1 MISIDT
7 PKPRSAML
15 MVLVIVAL
23 FAGEMFWLYDWR
35 GANEGLY
42 LSNIRRAGQNW
53 LDQRKITDL
62 KATAYRIN
70 GLYLRLQDPIVGGQN
85 VQQLPSLDHG
95 GVRQNSPE
103 PVAIQDLVKAGFA
116 VVPGIKRRRESSVVF
131 ELASNQL
138 EFHRV
143 VPLFAQEENSNVFL
157 FIDHLELLRPWT
169 TGPFSEHPTALQSR
183 LRVRMFTSA
192 AQ

>member
-1 MISIDT
+1 MILTDT
-7 PKPRSAML
+7 PKAQSAML
-15 MVLVIVAL
+15 MALVIIAL
-23 FAGEMFWLYDWR
+23 FAGEMFWLYGWHD
-35 GANEGLY
+35 ANEALY
-42 LSNIRRAGQNW
+42 LSNIRQASQNW

-62 KATAYRIN
+62 KAAAVRIN
-70 GLYLRLQDPIVGGQN
+70 GLFLRLQDPIVAGQN

-95 GVRQNSPE
+95 GARQNSPE
-103 PVAIQDLVKAGFA
+103 PVAIQDFVKAGFA
-116 VVPGIKRRRESSVVF
+116 AVPGTRRRRESSVVF

-157 FIDHLELLRPWT
+157 FIDHLELSRPKT

-183 LRVRMFTSA
+183 LRVRMFTFA
-192 AQ
+192 TQ

>member
-1 MISIDT
+1 MISTAT

-15 MVLVIVAL
+15 MALVIVAL
-23 FAGEMFWLYDWR
+23 LAGEMFWLYGWH
-35 GANEGLY
+35 GANEALY
-42 LSNIRRAGQNW
+42 LSNIRQASQNW

-62 KATAYRIN
+62 KAAVARIN
-70 GLYLRLQDPIVGGQN
+70 GLYLRFQDPIVAGQN

-95 GVRQNSPE
+95 GARQNSPE
-103 PVAIQDLVKAGFA
+103 PVAIQDFVKAGFA
-116 VVPGIKRRRESSVVF
+116 AVPGTKRRRESSVVF

-138 EFHRV
+138 EFHRI

-157 FIDHLELLRPWT
+157 FIDHLELSRPKT
-169 TGPFSEHPTALQSR
+169 TEPFSEHPTALQSR

-192 AQ
+192 TQ

>member
-1 MISIDT
+1 MILTDT
-7 PKPRSAML
+7 PKAQSAML
-15 MVLVIVAL
+15 MALVIIAL
-23 FAGEMFWLYDWR
+23 FAGEMFWLYGWHD
-35 GANEGLY
+35 ANEALY
-42 LSNIRRAGQNW
+42 LSNIRQASQNW

-62 KATAYRIN
+62 KAAAVRIN
-70 GLYLRLQDPIVGGQN
+70 GLFLRLQDPIVAGQN

-95 GVRQNSPE
+95 GARQNSPE
-103 PVAIQDLVKAGFA
+103 PVAILDFVKAGFA
-116 VVPGIKRRRESSVVF
+116 AVPGTRRRRESSVVF

-157 FIDHLELLRPWT
+157 FIDHLELSRPKT

-183 LRVRMFTSA
+183 LRVRMFTFA
-192 AQ
+192 TQ

>member
-1 MISIDT
+1 MILTDT
-7 PKPRSAML
+7 PKAQSAML
-15 MVLVIVAL
+15 MALVIIAL
-23 FAGEMFWLYDWR
+23 FAGEMFWLYGWH
-35 GANEGLY
+35 GANEALY
-42 LSNIRRAGQNW
+42 LSSIRQASQNW

-62 KATAYRIN
+62 KAAALRVN
-70 GLYLRLQDPIVGGQN
+70 GLFLRLQDPIVAGQN

-95 GVRQNSPE
+95 GARQNSPE
-103 PVAIQDLVKAGFA
+103 PVAIQDFVKAGFA
-116 VVPGIKRRRESSVVF
+116 AVPGTRRRRESSVVF

-157 FIDHLELLRPWT
+157 FIDHLELSRPKT

-183 LRVRMFTSA
+183 LRVRMFTFA
-192 AQ
+192 TQ